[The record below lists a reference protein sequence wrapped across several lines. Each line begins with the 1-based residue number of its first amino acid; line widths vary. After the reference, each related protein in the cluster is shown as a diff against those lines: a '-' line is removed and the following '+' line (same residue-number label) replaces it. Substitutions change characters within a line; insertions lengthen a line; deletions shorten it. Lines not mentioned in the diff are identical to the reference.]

1 MRGLTDAE
9 YDILVSCCA
18 PPLTSE
24 ILDHAAMTTDDDRY
38 VSDGLVRRGLLTMVH
53 IENVMTGRWLI
64 TWVEYYLTTSAGR
77 LVMGIH
83 EALKV
88 A

>member
-1 MRGLTDAE
+1 
-9 YDILVSCCA
+9 
-18 PPLTSE
+18 
-24 ILDHAAMTTDDDRY
+24 
-38 VSDGLVRRGLLTMVH
+38 MVH